1 MKRIISLLLLMAIL
15 FVTLTVNVGAA
26 RQEEFISEVALIYED
41 SVKDAQ
47 KAIEGTEWKLYEQ
60 DLNANADALFDDGVY
75 LIYKTTTNVEEAITD
90 LRVMDMY
97 GGYNSSN
104 YAKELEAS
112 RAEYM
117 SDINHLR
124 VAAAEFK
131 TLYEAGDAMA
141 LLAYRQMNYYKDT
154 KTEGGTETDL
164 LMGDFFLKMPGDN
177 QVIQVMFE
185 GNNMIVSNFVSLLAV
200 GISGENATS
209 LSARVAELY
218 AVRDTLSDLEY
229 YDRAETLSKELST
242 IRVKLIRYYDLV
254 GEYDPEDEDM
264 SEEEFLFMSEYAATA
279 IMMEGI
285 MLGDTSLAELVR
297 RGSYRIQDLYPLVA
311 ALTEGQM
318 ALIAMGQL
326 ETVLTYN
333 SPSKPISELNALLDE
348 MEQEFL
354 MEDGVFTP
362 YDVYLDVD
370 RSIFRGTFAMTTAAD
385 RQQALTGETWTWS
398 DAADRSRG
406 ATIGYIVASSL
417 DVLVAGVSAGL
428 QIAYYVMRNS
438 ARALGRGWAKVAAFQ
453 NTWGPVAM
461 GGYIVAAAAAV
472 IILGTYGITT
482 WYNYYNPDYTEI
494 PNVMID
500 VRETDL
506 GDKYVK
512 YTAAKVFEDGALSE
526 KNADFNAY
534 EGREWNALYYTKDA
548 NAGNCLTPH
557 FVFSESNSTVARRH
571 QGISM
576 FGETSAFNLNSHV
589 YDSDA
594 KGAYLTVRYSTAKKA
609 AADTP
614 AVVGSMFSEGALYL
628 VIALGGVV
636 VGAGGT
642 ILLQQVSKTKKKEN
656 Q

>member
-41 SVKDAQ
+41 SVEDALE
-47 KAIEGTEWKLYEQ
+47 AIEGTEWKLYEQ

-229 YDRAETLSKELST
+229 YDRAETLSNQLST
-242 IRVKLIRYYDLV
+242 IRAKLIRYYDLV

-297 RGSYRIQDLYPLVA
+297 YRSYQVRDLYPLVA

-428 QIAYYVMRNS
+428 HIAYYVMRNS
-438 ARALGRGWAKVAAFQ
+438 ARALGSGWAKVASFQ

-461 GGYIVAAAAAV
+461 GGYIVAAAAAA

-494 PNVMID
+494 PNTMID

-506 GDKYVK
+506 GDKYIK
-512 YTAAKVFEDGALSE
+512 YTAAKVFEDGKISE

-548 NAGNCLTPH
+548 NAGNCLTPN
-557 FVFSESNSTVARRH
+557 FVFSDSSSAVTRRH
-571 QGISM
+571 QGVSM
-576 FGETSAFNLNSHV
+576 FGETDAFNLNSHV
-589 YDSDA
+589 YNADA
-594 KGAYLTVRYSTAKKA
+594 KGAYLTVRYSMAKKA

-642 ILLQQVSKTKKKEN
+642 VLLQQVSKTKKKEN

>member
-41 SVKDAQ
+41 SVEDALE
-47 KAIEGTEWKLYEQ
+47 AIEGTEWKLYEQ

-229 YDRAETLSKELST
+229 YDSAVTLSNQLST
-242 IRVKLIRYYDLV
+242 LRAKLIRYYDLV

-348 MEQEFL
+348 MEQEFF

-461 GGYIVAAAAAV
+461 GGYIVAAAAAA

-512 YTAAKVFEDGALSE
+512 YTAAKVFEDGKLSE

-571 QGISM
+571 QGVSM
-576 FGETSAFNLNSHV
+576 FGETTAFNLNSHV

-642 ILLQQVSKTKKKEN
+642 VLLQQVSKTKKKEN

>member
-1 MKRIISLLLLMAIL
+1 MKRIISLLLLTAIL

-26 RQEEFISEVALIYED
+26 RQEEYISEVALIYED

-200 GISGENATS
+200 GISGENVTS

-229 YDRAETLSKELST
+229 YDSAVTLSNQLST
-242 IRVKLIRYYDLV
+242 LRAKLIRYYDLV

-333 SPSKPISELNALLDE
+333 SPSKPISELNSLLDE

-461 GGYIVAAAAAV
+461 GGYIVAAAAAA

-512 YTAAKVFEDGALSE
+512 YTAAKVFEDGKISE

-557 FVFSESNSTVARRH
+557 FVFSDSNSTVARRH
-571 QGISM
+571 QGVSM

-609 AADTP
+609 AADLPT
-614 AVVGSMFSEGALYL
+614 VVGSMFSGGALYL
-628 VIALGGVV
+628 VTALGGAI
-636 VGAGGT
+636 VGMGGT
-642 ILLQQVSKTKKKEN
+642 VLWQKVTKTKKKGN
-656 Q
+656 A